1 MKPRHVA
8 FFLTFFTFIS
18 VSVIAQNLSFSV
30 PINLLPNAVTNK
42 AVDIT
47 LFNGRYFITWTDSQ
61 TGGIHVA
68 YLGDKYQ
75 HLAVEHDYLIKEAQS
90 GFAPVLRKTPTR
102 LYLIWIGTD
111 GSIKY
116 TFNSSET
123 GFNDSQ
129 VYTLAI
135 NNMSPLTQGITSAI
149 NGDKITIT
157 SHSNSKDGMVYALAK
172 IGTDG
177 QLTCNG
183 LKKIPG
189 KSAAY
194 PFVASL
200 SDSVIRITY
209 RGYRDEGIYYADCN
223 INNDEWTKQKQLYK
237 VQSGVSP
244 AIFKV
249 YDSGKL
255 FYVWR
260 GGKKETRL
268 YYTTEELGKLRLAE
282 SPLPGYFATQSPVS
296 ICDVDKSKSILAYV
310 GLDNKCYISYFSN
323 YNPAKWMEETF
334 YPAKAN
340 YNLKDIAIPGAHDAG
355 MSVLTAAG
363 GQQAGTIN
371 ECNTLTQVKNVTG
384 QLNSGIRM
392 FDLRIGIY
400 KNALYTKHC
409 ASDCMEDAIGGGY
422 GEKFSSILLGIKG
435 FLAANNKE
443 TVILSFS
450 HFCEKEAPA
459 AKVAQFILDTLGRNM
474 VFANGGKKL
483 ADIPLSQLAGK
494 VVVVFEQYASADK
507 MIDSCSIAKSSKC
520 FINFKREYAATNIL
534 DNLLLKEKTFFTGIT
549 GKLNDNDLVRLD
561 WQLTQS
567 SDEAAMVCNDFQD
580 ENLNPLINGVMAL
593 TSVIRNHRSIRD
605 LSVIGNR
612 SIPVAVNEWM
622 DKRIINKN
630 NKPNI
635 LYVDVANNWIT
646 DYCIQVNMREIYT
659 R

>member
-1 MKPRHVA
+1 MKPIKVA
-8 FFLTFFTFIS
+8 FFLPVFIFMS
-18 VSVIAQNLSFSV
+18 MNAIAQNLSFSTPV
-30 PINLLPNAVTNK
+30 NLLPNAVTNK

-47 LFNGRYFITWTDSQ
+47 LFNGSYFITWNDSQ
-61 TGGIHVA
+61 TGNIHVDW
-68 YLGDKYQ
+68 LGNRYQ
-75 HLAVEHDYLIKEAQS
+75 RLATQHDYVIKDAQS
-90 GFAPVLRKTPTR
+90 SFAPVLRKTPNR
-102 LYLIWIGTD
+102 LYVMWVGAD
-111 GSIKY
+111 GNIKY

-123 GFNDSQ
+123 GFGDSHI
-129 VYTLAI
+129 YTLAI
-135 NNMSPLTQGITSAI
+135 NDAAPLSQGITSAL

-157 SHSNSKDGMVYALAK
+157 SHTNSKDEMVYTVAK
-172 IGTDG
+172 IGSDG
-177 QLTCNG
+177 QLTCDG

-200 SDSVIRITY
+200 SDSVIRVTY
-209 RGYRDEGIYYADCN
+209 RGYRDEGVYYADCN
-223 INNDEWTKQKQLYK
+223 INNGNWTKQKQLYK

-268 YYTTEELGKLRLAE
+268 YYTTEEQGKLRLAE
-282 SPLPGYFATQSPVS
+282 SPLPGYLATQNPIS

-340 YNLKDIAIPGAHDAG
+340 YSLKDIAIPGAHDAG

-409 ASDCMEDAIGGGY
+409 AADCMDDAIGGGY
-422 GEKFSSILLGIKG
+422 GEKFSSILMGIKG
-435 FLAANNKE
+435 FLAANHKE

-450 HFCEKEAPA
+450 HFCEREAPA
-459 AKVAQFILDTLGRNM
+459 AKVARFILDTLGRDM

-483 ADIPLSQLAGK
+483 ADIPLTSLAGK
-494 VVVVFEQYASADK
+494 VVIVFEQYASADK
-507 MIDSCSIAKSSKC
+507 LIDSCSIATTSKC

-534 DNLLLKEKTFFTGIT
+534 DNLLLKQKTFFTGIT

-593 TSVIRNHRSIRD
+593 TSVIRKHRSIRD
-605 LSVIGNR
+605 LSVTGNR
-612 SIPVAVNEWM
+612 LIPLMVDEWI
-622 DKRIINKN
+622 DKGIINKN

-646 DYCIQVNMREIYT
+646 DYCIQVNMRDIYS